1 MTAMRVSR
9 IRAKFIRR
17 SVLVVLAYAALLLS
31 AVLPIQKAA
40 APNSLPASLVIAP
53 APPGE
58 VRALW
63 VVRTALV
70 SPDAVREMVRR
81 AKEAGVTDLI
91 VQVRG
96 RGDAYYQSRW
106 EPRAMALEGT
116 DQNFDPLGLTIQQAH
131 AAGLKVHAWINAF
144 LVADAKDLPKSQAHV
159 IWKHPEWLAVPKQ
172 LGFELYK
179 GNPKA
184 PNYFQRILSLA
195 QSSTDEL
202 EGLYLSPAHP
212 AVKEQ
217 LYGVWMDILDHYDV
231 DGMHFDYIRYPNT
244 QFDYS
249 RTSLERFRSELEK
262 SLDAKERERLAKLA
276 EDDPLIY
283 ASAWPERYAQFQ
295 RDQVTDAVERIYTG
309 VKARKANVIVSAA
322 VWANDDDAYNHRFQD
337 WKLWLRRGLLDVVC
351 PMAYTTD
358 TDAFSR
364 QIAGAVKAA
373 SVRDGLQVWAGIGA
387 WQQPVQGT
395 LARISVER
403 QLGARGFI
411 LFSYDSAIKVSDNNP
426 QGNYLLRVRDAL
438 RLSAVSAANLTC
450 ASGPTAA
457 DKKIRSQ
464 CEFLSDC

>member
-1 MTAMRVSR
+1 M
-9 IRAKFIRR
+9 
-17 SVLVVLAYAALLLS
+17 L
-31 AVLPIQKAA
+31 
-40 APNSLPASLVIAP
+40 
-53 APPGE
+53 
-58 VRALW
+58 
-63 VVRTALV
+63 
-70 SPDAVREMVRR
+70 
-81 AKEAGVTDLI
+81 
-91 VQVRG
+91 
-96 RGDAYYQSRW
+96 
-106 EPRAMALEGT
+106 
-116 DQNFDPLGLTIQQAH
+116 
-131 AAGLKVHAWINAF
+131 
-144 LVADAKDLPKSQAHV
+144 
-159 IWKHPEWLAVPKQ
+159 
-172 LGFELYK
+172 
-179 GNPKA
+179 
-184 PNYFQRILSLA
+184 
-195 QSSTDEL
+195 
-202 EGLYLSPAHP
+202 
-212 AVKEQ
+212 
-217 LYGVWMDILDHYDV
+217 
-231 DGMHFDYIRYPNT
+231 FDYIRYPNT
-244 QFDYS
+244 QFDHS

-438 RLSAVSAANLTC
+438 RLSAVSAAN
-450 ASGPTAA
+450 
-457 DKKIRSQ
+457 
-464 CEFLSDC
+464 